1 MNGDA
6 LRHLSILLVDDHK
19 DSLDLLARL
28 LRRCGHSVETAMR
41 VDEAVQAVGRR
52 RFDILVSDIGLPDGD
67 GTEIMKAIRSAQGA
81 PGIALTGHGDDR
93 YVQACA
99 EAGFATRLLKPVVF
113 NQLVKAMETVLPEAS
128 KPIC

>member
-6 LRHLSILLVDDHK
+6 SRHLSILLVDDHK

-41 VDEAVQAVGRR
+41 VDEAVKAVERR
-52 RFDILVSDIGLPDGD
+52 RFDILVSDIGLPDGS
-67 GTEIMKAIRSAQGA
+67 GTEVMRAIKAEQGA
-81 PGIALTGHGDDR
+81 PGIALTGHGDDK
-93 YVQACA
+93 YIQACA
-99 EAGFATRLLKPVVF
+99 DAGFATRLLKPVVF
-113 NQLVKAMETVLPEAS
+113 NQLVRAMETALPEAG